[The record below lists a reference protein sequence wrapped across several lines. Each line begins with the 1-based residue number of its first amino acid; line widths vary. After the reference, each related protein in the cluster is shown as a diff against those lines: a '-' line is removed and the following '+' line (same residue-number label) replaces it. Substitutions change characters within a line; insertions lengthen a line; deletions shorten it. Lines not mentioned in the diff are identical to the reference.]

1 MIKLMRRAAIL
12 LLALTGAML
21 TSCLELYDEEMIIHA
36 DLSGSAKATVKLPDT
51 LITKFDSVRDK
62 FTKEKIQARFA
73 GLSGVQLISYNIT
86 AERFPVATFEVSFT
100 SLQKL
105 SAAVEANDPAQ
116 FLVGVFNIKQEN
128 GNNVV
133 ERKLGEGK
141 PGMDLPSDK
150 NAIYKMHFNV
160 PVEVIGTNSEYFD
173 KSHNDV
179 RYRWTLATIGSQQPL
194 ISNRILKPLPWIS
207 IAIAFIILCVIARIV
222 MGVLSKR
229 KRHVLATTAPVVV
242 AAANVP
248 PKPKP
253 PQRPGPPTRPG
264 PPR

>member
-1 MIKLMRRAAIL
+1 MTLLMRRAALL
-12 LLALTGAML
+12 LLALTGALL

-51 LITKFDSVRDK
+51 LITKFDSVREE

-73 GLSGVQLISYNIT
+73 ALNGVTLISYNIT

-105 SAAVEANDPAQ
+105 SAAVEANDPTQ

-128 GNNVV
+128 GHSVV

-150 NAIYKMHFNV
+150 YAIYKIHFNV
-160 PVEVIGTNSEYFD
+160 PVEVVGTNSEVFD

-179 RYRWTLATIGSQQPL
+179 RYRWSLATIGEQHPL
-194 ISNRILKPLPWIS
+194 ISNRLLKPLPWMGL
-207 IAIAFIILCVIARIV
+207 AIGFVMLCVIARIV

-229 KRHVLATTAPVVV
+229 KRHALATTAPVVV
-242 AAANVP
+242 AGANTP
-248 PKPKP
+248 PLPKT
-253 PQRPGPPTRPG
+253 PQRPGTPTRPG